1 MTSESLFV
9 PFLQNHLDSKE
20 NCATLNGKK
29 PRLAGIFESEEW
41 NMDPLKNM
49 PVPTAPEPEVEAR
62 MAAESAYTVI
72 GEEITDRRT
81 DKATFASTGTAGS
94 SAIYARDGGTLYL
107 KNPEIHGWGEMT
119 QEDLRNELGSKYG
132 FSAAV
137 LSNQK
142 TSHVTLVN
150 PKIVCHESSTAN
162 GAYAIF
168 GGAVVIEGGTIDTNN
183 RQGHGVDASY
193 GGHVYCNGTV
203 IHTGGRNS
211 GALATDFQGGYIT
224 VRDIHATTE
233 IAGSPGIYTAGKSI
247 ISAYNSTFVSK
258 GCEAVMVAHSL
269 GHTYLYDCDLTG
281 TVGLNTH
288 NSMSPEYSYIHMFG
302 GKLSS
307 TVGSIL
313 CAEDGK
319 AVMNLDHVTIA
330 PPADGNLAFAKA
342 GGRLVANLTE
352 MQANGNVDRE
362 KGSYLEV
369 CLKRAELRGTVNA
382 TSLKLEKGSKW
393 TVADSSK
400 VAVLAIEEDA
410 EITAEKPVTVTY
422 GTLAK
427 GTVLP
432 TAKNV
437 TFVADPSLTDDY
449 AEKKM
454 MPPPGGPGAPGPGMP
469 PPPPPAD

>member
-1 MTSESLFV
+1 
-9 PFLQNHLDSKE
+9 
-20 NCATLNGKK
+20 
-29 PRLAGIFESEEW
+29 
-41 NMDPLKNM
+41 MDPFKNM
-49 PVPTAPEPEVEAR
+49 PTPTAPEPEVEAR
-62 MAAESAYTVI
+62 MAAESAYTRI
-72 GEEITDRRT
+72 GEETTDRRE
-81 DKATFASTGTAGS
+81 DKTCFASTPAAGS
-94 SAIYARDGGTLYL
+94 SAIYARDGGTVYL
-107 KNPEIHGWGEMT
+107 KDPEIHGWGEMT
-119 QEDLRNELGSKYG
+119 QADLRNELGSKYG
-132 FSAAV
+132 FCAAV

-168 GGAVVIEGGTIDTNN
+168 GGAVVIEGGTIDTCN

-203 IHTGGRNS
+203 IHTGGQNS

-233 IAGSPGIYTAGKSI
+233 IPGSPGIYTAGKSI

-302 GKLSS
+302 GRLAS
-307 TVGSIL
+307 TEGSLL

-319 AVMNLDHVTIA
+319 AVMNLDHVTFA
-330 PPADGNLAFAKA
+330 PPADGNIAFAKA
-342 GGRLVANLTE
+342 GGRLVANLTD
-352 MQANGNVDRE
+352 MAVTGNADRE
-362 KGSYLEV
+362 KTSYLELN
-369 CLKRAELRGTVNA
+369 LKSTRLTGQVNA
-382 TSLKLEKGSKW
+382 TALTLDGGSEW
-393 TVADSSK
+393 SITGDSTA
-400 VAVLAIEEDA
+400 AVLSLLPGAKLSA
-410 EITAEKPVTVTY
+410 KAPVTVTY
-422 GTLAK
+422 GTLAQ

-432 TAKNV
+432 QVSNV
-437 TFVADPSLTDDY
+437 TFRADGALKDDFQ
-449 AEKKM
+449 AKKM
-454 MPPPGGPGAPGPGMP
+454 MPPPDMPGGPGGPGMP
-469 PPPPPAD
+469 PPPPMP

>member
-1 MTSESLFV
+1 
-9 PFLQNHLDSKE
+9 
-20 NCATLNGKK
+20 
-29 PRLAGIFESEEW
+29 
-41 NMDPLKNM
+41 MDPFKNT
-49 PVPTAPEPEVEAR
+49 PTPTAPEPEVEAR
-62 MAAESAYTVI
+62 MAEASAYTVI
-72 GEEITDRRT
+72 GAAHTDRRT
-81 DKATFASTGTAGS
+81 DKTCFASTPAAGS
-94 SAIYARDGGTLYL
+94 SAIYARDGGTVYL
-107 KNPEIHGWGEMT
+107 NTPEIHGWGEMT
-119 QEDLRNELGSKYG
+119 QEDLRQELGSKYG
-132 FSAAV
+132 FCAAV

-168 GGAVVIEGGTIDTNN
+168 GGAVVIEGGTIHTCN

-203 IHTGGRNS
+203 IHTGGQNS

-233 IAGSPGIYTAGKSI
+233 LPGSPGIYTAGKSI

-302 GKLSS
+302 GKLAS
-307 TVGSIL
+307 TVGSLL

-319 AVMNLDHVTIA
+319 AIMNLDHVSFAT
-330 PPADGNLAFAKA
+330 PADGNIAFAKA
-342 GGRLVANLTE
+342 GGRLVANLTG
-352 MQANGNVDRE
+352 MDVAGNVDRE
-362 KGSYLEV
+362 NTSYLE
-369 CLKRAELRGTVNA
+369 LNLQGTKLTGQVNA
-382 TSLKLEKGSKW
+382 TALSLDETSAW
-393 TVADSSK
+393 TVTGHSTL
-400 VAVLAIEEDA
+400 AVLKVSPGAKISA
-410 EITAEKPVTVTY
+410 SAPVTVTY
-422 GTLAK
+422 GTLAQ

-432 TAKNV
+432 QVPNV
-437 TFVADPSLTDDY
+437 TFRADPACGDDY
-449 AEKKM
+449 AAKKM
-454 MPPPGGPGAPGPGMP
+454 MPPPDMPGGPGMP
-469 PPPPPAD
+469 PPPPMK